1 MKRYRREA
9 REKITRHYHE
19 SGQSIGQY
27 SQHYDLSEASLKRWI
42 KEFREPESGADPK
55 ISFVE
60 IQTGKT
66 MVKPQAEK
74 MVHAV
79 TIRYPNGMSIE
90 LGQGTDICWAGELL
104 TLVGTLA

>member
-27 SQHYDLSEASLKRWI
+27 SQQYDLSEASLKRWI
-42 KEFREPESGADPK
+42 KEFQEHRPESGTN

-60 IQTGKT
+60 IQAAKN
-66 MVKPQAEK
+66 MVKPQDEK
-74 MVHAV
+74 MVHAL

-90 LGQGTDICWAGELL
+90 LGQGTDICWIGELL
-104 TLVGTLA
+104 TLVGTSL